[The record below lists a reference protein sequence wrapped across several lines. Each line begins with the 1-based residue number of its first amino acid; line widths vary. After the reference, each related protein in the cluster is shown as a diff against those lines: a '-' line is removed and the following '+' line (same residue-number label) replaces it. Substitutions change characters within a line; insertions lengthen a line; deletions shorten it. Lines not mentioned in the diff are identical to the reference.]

1 MRTKE
6 ELNALKTEVEAMNKK
21 LQDLT
26 EEELK
31 QVVGGK
37 VGSGNPDVDMSI
49 ENESI
54 PVNPGGTCPRCKIG
68 CMQTVSDNVTKKP
81 LYLTCSNLRC
91 CYIYTPLIG
100 FMYLTIN

>member
-31 QVVGGK
+31 QLVGGK
-37 VGSGNPDVDMSI
+37 GGSGNPDVDMSI

-54 PVNPGGTCPRCKIG
+54 PVNPGDICPRCKIG
-68 CMQTVSDNVTKKP
+68 YMQTASDYVTNKP
-81 LYLTCSNLRC
+81 LYLACSNLRC
-91 CYIYTPLIG
+91 CYIYTPNWIHVIG
-100 FMYLTIN
+100 Y